1 MTASYTSREHSSMD
15 HTSSLHKRCNRC
27 REEKPLD
34 RFSKRKDAPDGHD
47 YRCRDCENIRRESHR
62 LANLGKERER
72 CRAYA
77 HNKRLKSPDDVN
89 AALRNWRKNNPE
101 RSSSYTQRRREL
113 YPEMAEA
120 HLATRG
126 MAAKGMVAHHWSYLE
141 EHRLDVIMMSRKEH
155 ARLHRLVRYSQQD
168 RRYRHRE
175 TGALLVKED
184 HEALLSTIIAQ

>member
-1 MTASYTSREHSSMD
+1 MD

-27 REEKPLD
+27 REKKPLD

-62 LANLGKERER
+62 LANLDKERER

-101 RSSSYTQRRREL
+101 RSSGYTKRRR
-113 YPEMAEA
+113 
-120 HLATRG
+120 
-126 MAAKGMVAHHWSYLE
+126 VAHHWSYLE
-141 EHRLDVIMMSRKEH
+141 EHRLDVIIMSRKEH
-155 ARLHRLVRYSQQD
+155 ARLHRLIRYSQQD